1 MIVNE
6 EFRRALWEKLQTFQK
21 EAILAAVDL
30 SWEFPPP
37 EAQEGPQD
45 TVAQTI
51 HDIALHAESLGDWEL
66 CKSLYRRVPD
76 YPAERREIAADS
88 RYRYAYCLER
98 QGRLIE
104 AIRAYRGNLAT
115 EVGVSATLTGL
126 TRLRLARLLMDAE
139 EYEEALELLEEL
151 AQALP
156 VDRVDTHEVL
166 TDLGRCALRLG
177 RFERARQA
185 LQQAVETTLG
195 LESEIEAL
203 RMLAEAHE
211 RLSNPQAAIEC
222 YRRLVD
228 SNFSEPRTKAAA
240 TVRLNALGAG

>member
-1 MIVNE
+1 MIVDE
-6 EFRRALWEKLQTFQK
+6 AFRRALWEKLQSFQK
-21 EAILAAVDL
+21 EEILAAVDL

-104 AIRAYRGNLAT
+104 AIQTYRANLAT
-115 EVGVSATLTGL
+115 EAAVSATLTGL

-139 EYEEALELLEEL
+139 EYGEALQLLEEL
-151 AQALP
+151 AWSLP
-156 VDRVDTHEVL
+156 VERVDTHEVL

-177 RFERARQA
+177 QFERARQA
-185 LQQAVETTLG
+185 LQQAVELTLG

-211 RLSNPQAAIEC
+211 RLGNPKAAIEC

>member
-1 MIVNE
+1 MIVDE
-6 EFRRALWEKLQTFQK
+6 AFRRALWDKLQTFRK
-21 EAILAAVDL
+21 EEILAAVDL

-45 TVAQTI
+45 AVAQTI

-76 YPAERREIAADS
+76 YPADRREIAADS

-98 QGRLIE
+98 QGRLID
-104 AIRAYRGNLAT
+104 AIKAYRANLTT
-115 EVGVSATLTGL
+115 ESGVSPTLTGL

-139 EYEEALELLEEL
+139 EYEEALRLLEDL
-151 AQALP
+151 ARSLP
-156 VDRVDTHEVL
+156 LDRVETHEVL

-177 RFERARQA
+177 QPERARQA
-185 LQQAVETTLG
+185 LQQAVEMTLG

-211 RLSNPQAAIEC
+211 RLANPKAAIEC
-222 YRRLVD
+222 YRRLVN

>member
-1 MIVNE
+1 MIVDE
-6 EFRRALWEKLQTFQK
+6 EFRRALWEKLQTFRK
-21 EAILAAVDL
+21 EEILSAVDL

-45 TVAQTI
+45 AVARTI

-76 YPAERREIAADS
+76 YPAARREIAADA

-104 AIRAYRGNLAT
+104 AIQAYRSNLVT
-115 EVGVSATLTGL
+115 EASASATLTGL

-139 EYEEALELLEEL
+139 EHEAALQLLEEL
-151 AQALP
+151 ARSLP
-156 VDRVDTHEVL
+156 VDRVETHEVL
-166 TDLGRCALRLG
+166 TDLGRCALRLS
-177 RFERARQA
+177 RFELSRQA
-185 LQQAVETTLG
+185 LQQAVELTLG

-211 RLSNPQAAIEC
+211 RLSNPKAAIAC

-228 SNFSEPRTKAAA
+228 SNFSEPRTKVAA
-240 TVRLNALGAG
+240 TVRLNALGTG

>member
-1 MIVNE
+1 MIVDE
-6 EFRRALWEKLQTFQK
+6 AFRRALWEKLQTFQK
-21 EAILAAVDL
+21 EEILAAVDL

-104 AIRAYRGNLAT
+104 AIQTYRANLAT
-115 EVGVSATLTGL
+115 EAAVSATLTGL
-126 TRLRLARLLMDAE
+126 MRLRLARLLMDAE
-139 EYEEALELLEEL
+139 EYGEALQLLEEL
-151 AQALP
+151 ARSLP
-156 VDRVDTHEVL
+156 VERVDTHEVL

-177 RFERARQA
+177 QFERARQA
-185 LQQAVETTLG
+185 LQQAVELTLG

-211 RLSNPQAAIEC
+211 RLGNPKAAIEC